1 MSENIIMPKL
11 GMTMKEGTVEE
22 WFKSEGDTVEEGES
36 IVTISS
42 EKLTNDVE
50 APTSGTLLKI
60 KVQAGEDA
68 KVKAVLGIIG
78 EEGEDLGSDDDDSG
92 ETNQENKDND
102 TTSEDQ
108 QASSNEEQSD
118 KKDTEKE
125 AKPEQRERIF
135 ISPLARNMAKDKE
148 LDITRIKGTGGNDRI
163 TKLDIQRVDSEGYD
177 YEGEADTSNENASS
191 TAQNVDVSSIG
202 EGLNP
207 MRQRIAQNMRQ
218 SLNNTAQLTL
228 HRKVNADRLLD
239 FKARLSEELKD
250 ADQDVKLTVTAL
262 LAKAVVLALKE
273 YGAMN
278 ARYENGELTE
288 YEDVHLGIAT
298 SLEDG
303 LMVPVIDNAD
313 TKSIGTLAKEIKTSA
328 EEVREGNTSD
338 VQLSGA
344 TFTITNMGASGI
356 EYFTP
361 ILNLGETGILGVGAL
376 AKELVLEGDQV
387 KQISRIPLSL
397 TFDHQIL
404 DGAGAADFL
413 KVLAKYIENPYL
425 LML

>member
-1 MSENIIMPKL
+1 M
-11 GMTMKEGTVEE
+11 
-22 WFKSEGDTVEEGES
+22 
-36 IVTISS
+36 
-42 EKLTNDVE
+42 
-50 APTSGTLLKI
+50 A
-60 KVQAGEDA
+60 ED
-68 KVKAVLGIIG
+68 
-78 EEGEDLGSDDDDSG
+78 
-92 ETNQENKDND
+92 KD
-102 TTSEDQ
+102 
-108 QASSNEEQSD
+108 
-118 KKDTEKE
+118 
-125 AKPEQRERIF
+125 
-135 ISPLARNMAKDKE
+135 

-163 TKLDIQRVDSEGYD
+163 TKLDIQRVESEGYD

-191 TAQNVDVSSIG
+191 TPQNFDVSSIG

-288 YEDVHLGIAT
+288 YDDVHLGIAT

-303 LMVPVIDNAD
+303 LMVPVIDNAN

-328 EEVREGNTSD
+328 EAVREGNTGD

-356 EYFTP
+356 EYFT
-361 ILNLGETGILGVGAL
+361 NF
-376 AKELVLEGDQV
+376 KF
-387 KQISRIPLSL
+387 R
-397 TFDHQIL
+397 
-404 DGAGAADFL
+404 
-413 KVLAKYIENPYL
+413 
-425 LML
+425 

>member
-102 TTSEDQ
+102 TTSENQ

-125 AKPEQRERIF
+125 AKPEQRDRIF
-135 ISPLARNMAKDKE
+135 ISPLARNMAEDKE

-177 YEGEADTSNENASS
+177 YEGEAGTSNESASS

-328 EEVREGNTSD
+328 EAVREGNTSD

-376 AKELVLEGDQV
+376 TKEVVLEADNIKQV
-387 KQISRIPLSL
+387 SKIPLSL

>member
-78 EEGEDLGSDDDDSG
+78 EEGEDVGSDDDDSE
-92 ETNQENKDND
+92 ETTQENKDND

-125 AKPEQRERIF
+125 AKPEQRDRIF
-135 ISPLARNMAKDKE
+135 ISPLARNMAKDKD

-177 YEGEADTSNENASS
+177 YEGEAGTSNESASS
-191 TAQNVDVSSIG
+191 TAHNFDVSSIG

-328 EEVREGNTSD
+328 EAVREGNTSD

-376 AKELVLEGDQV
+376 AKELVLEGDNV

>member
-78 EEGEDLGSDDDDSG
+78 EEGEDVGSDDDDSE
-92 ETNQENKDND
+92 ETTQENKDND

-125 AKPEQRERIF
+125 AKPEQRDRIF
-135 ISPLARNMAKDKE
+135 ISPLARNMAEDKE

-177 YEGEADTSNENASS
+177 YEGEAGTSNESASS

-328 EEVREGNTSD
+328 EAVREGNTSD

-376 AKELVLEGDQV
+376 AKELVLEGDHV

>member
-78 EEGEDLGSDDDDSG
+78 EEGEDVGSDDDDSE
-92 ETNQENKDND
+92 ETTQENKDND

-125 AKPEQRERIF
+125 AKPEQRDRIF
-135 ISPLARNMAKDKE
+135 ISPLARNMAKDKDF
-148 LDITRIKGTGGNDRI
+148 DITRIKGTGGNDRI

-177 YEGEADTSNENASS
+177 YEGEAGTSNESASS

-218 SLNNTAQLTL
+218 SLYNTAQLTL

-262 LAKAVVLALKE
+262 LAKAVVLSLKE

-288 YEDVHLGIAT
+288 YDDVHLGIAT

-328 EEVREGNTSD
+328 EAVREGNTGD
-338 VQLSGA
+338 VQLSDA

-376 AKELVLEGDQV
+376 AKELVLEGDNV

>member
-50 APTSGTLLKI
+50 APASGTLLKI

-78 EEGEDLGSDDDDSG
+78 EEGEDIGSDDDDSE
-92 ETNQENKDND
+92 ETTQENKDND

-118 KKDTEKE
+118 KKDTENE
-125 AKPEQRERIF
+125 EKPEQRERIF

>member
-78 EEGEDLGSDDDDSG
+78 EEGEDVGSDDDDSE
-92 ETNQENKDND
+92 ETTQENKDND

-118 KKDTEKE
+118 KKDTENE

>member
-50 APTSGTLLKI
+50 APASGTLLKI

-78 EEGEDLGSDDDDSG
+78 EEGEDVGSDDDDSE
-92 ETNQENKDND
+92 ETTQENKDND

-108 QASSNEEQSD
+108 QASSNEKQSD

-125 AKPEQRERIF
+125 AKPEQRDRIF
-135 ISPLARNMAKDKE
+135 ISPLARNMAKDKD

-177 YEGEADTSNENASS
+177 YEGEAGTSNESASS
-191 TAQNVDVSSIG
+191 TAHNFDVSSIG
-202 EGLNP
+202 GGLNP

-288 YEDVHLGIAT
+288 YDDVHLGIAT

-328 EEVREGNTSD
+328 EAVREGNTSD

-376 AKELVLEGDQV
+376 AKELVLEGDNV

>member
-50 APTSGTLLKI
+50 APASGTLLKI

-78 EEGEDLGSDDDDSG
+78 EEGEDVGSDDDDSE
-92 ETNQENKDND
+92 ETTQENKDND
-102 TTSEDQ
+102 TTSEEQ

-135 ISPLARNMAKDKE
+135 ISPLARNMAEDKD

-163 TKLDIQRVDSEGYD
+163 TKLDIQRVESEGYD
-177 YEGEADTSNENASS
+177 YEGEAGTSDQSASS

-218 SLNNTAQLTL
+218 SLYNTAQLTL

-288 YEDVHLGIAT
+288 YDDVHLGIAT

-328 EEVREGNTSD
+328 EAVREGNTGD
-338 VQLSGA
+338 VQLSDA

-376 AKELVLEGDQV
+376 AKELVLEGDNV

>member
-102 TTSEDQ
+102 TTSENQ

-125 AKPEQRERIF
+125 AKPEQRDRIF
-135 ISPLARNMAKDKE
+135 ISPLARNMAEDKE

-163 TKLDIQRVDSEGYD
+163 TKLDVQRVDSEGYD
-177 YEGEADTSNENASS
+177 YEGEAGTSDESVSS
-191 TAQNVDVSSIG
+191 TAQNFDVSSIG

-278 ARYENGELTE
+278 TRYENGELTE
-288 YEDVHLGIAT
+288 YDDVHLGIAT

-328 EEVREGNTSD
+328 EAVREGNTGD
-338 VQLSGA
+338 VQLSDA

-376 AKELVLEGDQV
+376 AKELVLEGDNV

>member
-50 APTSGTLLKI
+50 APASGTLLKI

-78 EEGEDLGSDDDDSG
+78 EEGEDVGSDDDDSE
-92 ETNQENKDND
+92 ETTQENKDND
-102 TTSEDQ
+102 TTSEEQ

-135 ISPLARNMAKDKE
+135 ISPLARNMAEDKD

-163 TKLDIQRVDSEGYD
+163 TKLDIQRVESEGYD
-177 YEGEADTSNENASS
+177 YEGEAGTSDQSASS

-218 SLNNTAQLTL
+218 SLYNTAQLTL

-262 LAKAVVLALKE
+262 LAKVVVLSLKE

-288 YEDVHLGIAT
+288 YDDVHLGIAT

-328 EEVREGNTSD
+328 EAVREGNTGD
-338 VQLSGA
+338 VQLSDA

-376 AKELVLEGDQV
+376 AKELVLEGDNV

>member
-1 MSENIIMPKL
+1 MPKL

-50 APTSGTLLKI
+50 APASGTLLKI

-78 EEGEDLGSDDDDSG
+78 EEGEDIGSDDDDSE
-92 ETNQENKDND
+92 ETTQEEKDND

-118 KKDTEKE
+118 NKDTEKE
-125 AKPEQRERIF
+125 AKPEQRDRIF
-135 ISPLARNMAKDKE
+135 ISPLARNMAEDKD

-163 TKLDIQRVDSEGYD
+163 TKLDIQRVESEGYD
-177 YEGEADTSNENASS
+177 YEDEAGTSNESASS

-288 YEDVHLGIAT
+288 YDDVHLGIAT

-328 EEVREGNTSD
+328 EAVREGNTGD
-338 VQLSGA
+338 VQLSDA

-376 AKELVLEGDQV
+376 AKELVLEGDNV

>member
-50 APTSGTLLKI
+50 APASGTLLKI

-78 EEGEDLGSDDDDSG
+78 EEGEDVGSDDDDSE
-92 ETNQENKDND
+92 ETTQENKDND
-102 TTSEDQ
+102 TTSEEQ

-135 ISPLARNMAKDKE
+135 ISPLARNMAEDKD

-163 TKLDIQRVDSEGYD
+163 TKLDIQRVEANGYD
-177 YEGEADTSNENASS
+177 YASDTTSNEDTSHVP
-191 TAQNVDVSSIG
+191 TQTVDTSAIG

-218 SLNNTAQLTL
+218 SLYNTAQLTL

-262 LAKAVVLALKE
+262 LAKE

-288 YEDVHLGIAT
+288 YDDVHLGIAT

-328 EEVREGNTSD
+328 EAVREGNTGD

-376 AKELVLEGDQV
+376 AKELVLEGDNV
-387 KQISRIPLSL
+387 KQVSRIPLSL

>member
-102 TTSEDQ
+102 TTSENQ

-125 AKPEQRERIF
+125 AKPEQRDRIF
-135 ISPLARNMAKDKE
+135 ISPLARNMAEDKD

-163 TKLDIQRVDSEGYD
+163 TKLDVQRVDSEGYD
-177 YEGEADTSNENASS
+177 YEGEAGTSDESVSS
-191 TAQNVDVSSIG
+191 TAQNFDVSSIG

-288 YEDVHLGIAT
+288 YDDVHLGIAT

-328 EEVREGNTSD
+328 EAVREGNTGD
-338 VQLSGA
+338 VQLSDA

-376 AKELVLEGDQV
+376 AKELVLEGDNV

>member
-78 EEGEDLGSDDDDSG
+78 EEGEDLGSDDDDSE
-92 ETNQENKDND
+92 ETTQENKDND

-125 AKPEQRERIF
+125 AKPEQRDRIF
-135 ISPLARNMAKDKE
+135 ISPLARNMAEDKE

-177 YEGEADTSNENASS
+177 YEGEAGTSNESASS

-288 YEDVHLGIAT
+288 YDDVHLGIAT

-303 LMVPVIDNAD
+303 LMVPVIDNAN

-328 EEVREGNTSD
+328 EAVREGNTSD

-376 AKELVLEGDQV
+376 AKELVLEGDHV

>member
-92 ETNQENKDND
+92 ETTQEEKDND

-118 KKDTEKE
+118 NKDTEKE
-125 AKPEQRERIF
+125 AKPEQRDRIF
-135 ISPLARNMAKDKE
+135 ISPLARNMAEDKD

-163 TKLDIQRVDSEGYD
+163 TKLDIQRVESEGYD
-177 YEGEADTSNENASS
+177 YEDEAGTSNESASS

-328 EEVREGNTSD
+328 EAVREGNTSD

-376 AKELVLEGDQV
+376 AKELVLEGDNV
-387 KQISRIPLSL
+387 KQVSRIPLSL

>member
-78 EEGEDLGSDDDDSG
+78 EEGEDVGSDDDDSE
-92 ETNQENKDND
+92 ETTQENKDND

-125 AKPEQRERIF
+125 AKPEQRDRIF
-135 ISPLARNMAKDKE
+135 ISPLARNMAEDKE

-163 TKLDIQRVDSEGYD
+163 TKLDIQRVESEGYD
-177 YEGEADTSNENASS
+177 YEGEAGTSDQSASS

-288 YEDVHLGIAT
+288 YDDVHLGIAT

-328 EEVREGNTSD
+328 EAVREGNTSD

-376 AKELVLEGDQV
+376 AKELVLEGDNV

>member
-1 MSENIIMPKL
+1 MPKL

-102 TTSEDQ
+102 TTSENQ

-125 AKPEQRERIF
+125 AKPEQRDRIF
-135 ISPLARNMAKDKE
+135 ISPLARNMAEDKE

-177 YEGEADTSNENASS
+177 YEGEAGTSNESASS

-328 EEVREGNTSD
+328 EAVREGNTGD
-338 VQLSGA
+338 VQLSDA

-376 AKELVLEGDQV
+376 AKELVLEGDNV

>member
-50 APTSGTLLKI
+50 APASGTLLKI

-102 TTSEDQ
+102 TTSENQ

-125 AKPEQRERIF
+125 AKPEQRDRIF
-135 ISPLARNMAKDKE
+135 ISPLARNMAEDKE

-177 YEGEADTSNENASS
+177 YEGEAGTSNESASS

-328 EEVREGNTSD
+328 EAVREGNTSD

-376 AKELVLEGDQV
+376 AKELVLEGDNV

>member
-78 EEGEDLGSDDDDSG
+78 EEGEDVGSDDDDSE
-92 ETNQENKDND
+92 ETTQENKDND

-376 AKELVLEGDQV
+376 AKELVLEGDNV

>member
-1 MSENIIMPKL
+1 M
-11 GMTMKEGTVEE
+11 
-22 WFKSEGDTVEEGES
+22 
-36 IVTISS
+36 
-42 EKLTNDVE
+42 
-50 APTSGTLLKI
+50 
-60 KVQAGEDA
+60 
-68 KVKAVLGIIG
+68 LGIIG
-78 EEGEDLGSDDDDSG
+78 EEGEDIGSDDDDSE
-92 ETNQENKDND
+92 ETTQENKDDN

-108 QASSNEEQSD
+108 QVSSNEEQSD
-118 KKDTEKE
+118 KKDTENE
-125 AKPEQRERIF
+125 EKPEQRERIF
-135 ISPLARNMAKDKE
+135 ISPLARNMAEDKD

-163 TKLDIQRVDSEGYD
+163 TKLDIQRVESEGYD

-288 YEDVHLGIAT
+288 YDDVHLGIAT

-303 LMVPVIDNAD
+303 LMVPVIDNAN

-328 EEVREGNTSD
+328 EAVREGNTGD

-376 AKELVLEGDQV
+376 AKELVLEGDNV
-387 KQISRIPLSL
+387 KQVSRIPLSL

>member
-78 EEGEDLGSDDDDSG
+78 EEGEDVGSDDDDSE
-92 ETNQENKDND
+92 ETTQENKDND

-125 AKPEQRERIF
+125 AKPEQRDRIF
-135 ISPLARNMAKDKE
+135 ISPLARNMAKDKD

-177 YEGEADTSNENASS
+177 YEGEADTSNESASS

-288 YEDVHLGIAT
+288 YDDVHLGIAT

-328 EEVREGNTSD
+328 EAVREGNTSD

-376 AKELVLEGDQV
+376 AKELVLEGDHV

>member
-78 EEGEDLGSDDDDSG
+78 EEGEDVGSDDDDSE
-92 ETNQENKDND
+92 ETTQENKDND

-135 ISPLARNMAKDKE
+135 ISPLARSMAKDKD

-177 YEGEADTSNENASS
+177 YEGEAGTSNESASS

-328 EEVREGNTSD
+328 EAVREGNTGD
-338 VQLSGA
+338 VQLSDA

-376 AKELVLEGDQV
+376 AKELVLEGDNV

>member
-1 MSENIIMPKL
+1 MSQL
-11 GMTMKEGTVEE
+11 A
-22 WFKSEGDTVEEGES
+22 
-36 IVTISS
+36 

-102 TTSEDQ
+102 TTSENQ

-125 AKPEQRERIF
+125 AKPEQRDRIF
-135 ISPLARNMAKDKE
+135 ISPLARNMAEDKE

-177 YEGEADTSNENASS
+177 YEGEAGTSNESASS

-328 EEVREGNTSD
+328 EAVREGNTSD

-376 AKELVLEGDQV
+376 AKELVLEGDNV

>member
-78 EEGEDLGSDDDDSG
+78 EEGEDVGSDDDDSE
-92 ETNQENKDND
+92 ETTQENKDND

-135 ISPLARNMAKDKE
+135 ISPLARNMAKDKD

-191 TAQNVDVSSIG
+191 TPQNFDVSSIG

-288 YEDVHLGIAT
+288 YDDVHLGIAT

-303 LMVPVIDNAD
+303 LMVPVIDNAN

-328 EEVREGNTSD
+328 EAVREGNTGD
-338 VQLSGA
+338 VQLSEA

-387 KQISRIPLSL
+387 KQVSRIPLSL

>member
-22 WFKSEGDTVEEGES
+22 WFKSEGDTVEEGE
-36 IVTISS
+36 
-42 EKLTNDVE
+42 
-50 APTSGTLLKI
+50 
-60 KVQAGEDA
+60 
-68 KVKAVLGIIG
+68 
-78 EEGEDLGSDDDDSG
+78 DLGSDDDDSG

-102 TTSEDQ
+102 TTSENQ

-135 ISPLARNMAKDKE
+135 ISPLARNMAEDKE

-177 YEGEADTSNENASS
+177 YEGEAGTSNESASS

-328 EEVREGNTSD
+328 EAVREGNTSD

-376 AKELVLEGDQV
+376 AKELVLEGDNV
-387 KQISRIPLSL
+387 KQVSRIPLSL

>member
-50 APTSGTLLKI
+50 APASGTLLKI

-78 EEGEDLGSDDDDSG
+78 EEGEDVGSDDDDSE
-92 ETNQENKDND
+92 ETTQENKDNN

-108 QASSNEEQSD
+108 QVSSNEEQSD
-118 KKDTEKE
+118 KKDTENE
-125 AKPEQRERIF
+125 EKPEQRERIF
-135 ISPLARNMAKDKE
+135 ISPLARNMAEDKD

-163 TKLDIQRVDSEGYD
+163 TKLDIQRVESEGYD

-328 EEVREGNTSD
+328 EAVREGNTSD

-376 AKELVLEGDQV
+376 AKELVLEGDNV
-387 KQISRIPLSL
+387 KQVSRIPLSL

>member
-50 APTSGTLLKI
+50 APASGTLLKI

-102 TTSEDQ
+102 TTSENQ

-125 AKPEQRERIF
+125 AKPEQRDRIF
-135 ISPLARNMAKDKE
+135 ISPLARNMAEDKE

-177 YEGEADTSNENASS
+177 YEGEAGTSNESASS

-288 YEDVHLGIAT
+288 YDDVHLGIAT

-328 EEVREGNTSD
+328 EAVREGNTSD

-376 AKELVLEGDQV
+376 AKELVLEGDNV